1 MNYLISAESYRII
14 DDEIKKIVKDSNYI
28 LFNANRC
35 TIKEIIE
42 EASYFS
48 LDDSKKWIVV
58 SNADFFGTG
67 KISESDNEFLSK
79 YLENSNETTN
89 IIFTTLNGIDLRKK
103 IVKSI
108 KNKGSIIN
116 IPKMDKRNIN
126 STLTSYLKNYDY
138 SIDYKT
144 LNYIMDNSYNNLDI
158 MFNELDKI
166 MIYYGFPCTI
176 KYNDVLNIVGE
187 EKTSNNFAFVN
198 AVIEKNLK
206 LSLKILKS
214 LKIYKVEPTVLV
226 SLLAREYRL
235 MYYVKNLYNKMSMS
249 DIMSYLSLADWQ
261 INKFYT
267 NSSKFSNK
275 ELLGNLVKLCD
286 IDLNIKKGVYDKDIS
301 LYGFLMDACS

>member
-28 LFNANRC
+28 LFNSNRC

-67 KISESDNEFLSK
+67 KISESDNELLSK

-187 EKTSNNFAFVN
+187 EKTNNNFAFVN

>member
-14 DDEIKKIVKDSNYI
+14 DEEIKKIVKDSDYI

-35 TIKEIIE
+35 SIKEIIE

-48 LDDSKKWIVV
+48 LDNSKKWIVV
-58 SNADFFGTG
+58 SNADFFGAG
-67 KISESDNEFLSK
+67 KISESDNELLSK
-79 YLENSNETTN
+79 YLEIVNETTN

-108 KNKGSIIN
+108 KNKGVIVN

-187 EKTSNNFAFVN
+187 EKTNNNFAFVN

-226 SLLAREYRL
+226 ALLAREYRL
-235 MYYVKNLYNKMSMS
+235 MYYVKNLYNKMGMG

-261 INKFYT
+261 INKLYT
-267 NSSKFSNK
+267 NSSKYSNK
-275 ELLGNLVKLCD
+275 ELLDNLVKLCT
-286 IDLNIKKGVYDKDIS
+286 IDLNIKKGIYDKDIS

>member
-1 MNYLISAESYRII
+1 MNYLISAESFRII

-35 TIKEIIE
+35 TVKEIIE

-48 LDDSKKWIVV
+48 LDNSKKWIVV
-58 SNADFFGTG
+58 SNADFFGAG
-67 KISESDNEFLSK
+67 KISESDNELLSK
-79 YLENSNETTN
+79 YLEIVNETTN

-108 KNKGSIIN
+108 KNKGVIVN

-126 STLTSYLKNYDY
+126 STLTNYLKNYDY

-187 EKTSNNFAFVN
+187 EKTNNNFAFVN

-226 SLLAREYRL
+226 ALLAREYRL

-261 INKFYT
+261 INKLYT
-267 NSSKFSNK
+267 NSSKYSNK
-275 ELLGNLVKLCD
+275 ELLDNLVKLCT
-286 IDLNIKKGVYDKDIS
+286 IDLNIKKGIYDKDIS

>member
-14 DDEIKKIVKDSNYI
+14 DDEIKKLVKDNNYL

-35 TIKEIIE
+35 TIKEVIE

-48 LDDSKKWIVV
+48 LDDNKKWIVV
-58 SNADFFGTG
+58 SNADFFGTS
-67 KISESDNEFLSK
+67 KISESDNELLSK

-103 IVKSI
+103 TVKSI
-108 KNKGSIIN
+108 KNKGSIVN

-126 STLTSYLKNYDY
+126 STLTNYLKNYDY

-187 EKTSNNFAFVN
+187 EKTNNNFAFVN

-235 MYYVKNLYNKMSMS
+235 MYYVKNLYSKMSMN

-267 NSSKFSNK
+267 NSSKYSNK

-286 IDLNIKKGVYDKDIS
+286 IDLNIKKGIYDKDIS

>member
-1 MNYLISAESYRII
+1 
-14 DDEIKKIVKDSNYI
+14 
-28 LFNANRC
+28 
-35 TIKEIIE
+35 
-42 EASYFS
+42 
-48 LDDSKKWIVV
+48 
-58 SNADFFGTG
+58 
-67 KISESDNEFLSK
+67 
-79 YLENSNETTN
+79 
-89 IIFTTLNGIDLRKK
+89 
-103 IVKSI
+103 
-108 KNKGSIIN
+108 
-116 IPKMDKRNIN
+116 
-126 STLTSYLKNYDY
+126 
-138 SIDYKT
+138 
-144 LNYIMDNSYNNLDI
+144 MDNSYNNLDI
-158 MFNELDKI
+158 MINELDKI

>member
-14 DDEIKKIVKDSNYI
+14 DEEIKKIVKDSNYI

-35 TIKEIIE
+35 SIKEIIE

-48 LDDSKKWIVV
+48 LDNSKKWIVV
-58 SNADFFGTG
+58 SNADFFGAG
-67 KISESDNEFLSK
+67 KISESDNELLSK
-79 YLENSNETTN
+79 YLEIVNETTN

-108 KNKGSIIN
+108 KNKGVIVN

-187 EKTSNNFAFVN
+187 EKTNNNFAFVN

-226 SLLAREYRL
+226 VLLAREYRL
-235 MYYVKNLYNKMSMS
+235 MYYVKNLYNKMGMG

-261 INKFYT
+261 INKLYT
-267 NSSKFSNK
+267 NSSKYSNK
-275 ELLGNLVKLCD
+275 ELLDNLVKLCT
-286 IDLNIKKGVYDKDIS
+286 IDLNIKKGIYDKDIS